1 MQTPKTRAATL
12 EVPQRTPKTARQ
24 LKTSGT
30 EADNSSSQSPMSK
43 TPKGRS
49 PKVDRRSPRTPT
61 SEKQRPGKVSEL
73 ETQLANLQAE
83 LKKAKDQL
91 SQSESSKKQAHEEA
105 EEAKKQLVEISEKL
119 QESQCQLDEI
129 SASEESRIQELRK
142 ISQDRDRA
150 WESELEAVKKHH
162 SMDSAALTAAMNE
175 VQKLKNQLEKVA
187 ESEANQAKYAEAAHG
202 EMMKSKLELSD
213 TLAKVEEL
221 RLQLKDSQDAEAKA
235 LETASQTREQL
246 ETLKSTEETLT
257 LEKVKALEAY
267 ESLTME
273 LEKSKSQVDLLEDNK
288 TEVEKLRAELEGAER
303 RYQEE
308 YIQSTLQI
316 RGAYELVEQTRT
328 ESCQKVSILEANL
341 ENLRAELEDLK
352 VKLVEKEEKL
362 QKISEENK
370 NLNEKLREKETEQKG
385 TESYEK
391 VSILEAN
398 LENSKAELEDLKAKL
413 VEKEEKL
420 QNISEENNNLKEKLE
435 TIEITAVKDTE
446 QIGTESCEK
455 VSILEASLENSKA
468 EMEELKAKLVE
479 KEEKLQK
486 ISEENKNLNEKLT
499 VKETEQTGTESYE
512 KVSILEANL
521 ESSKAELEDLKVKL
535 AEKEEKLHNISEENK
550 HLNEKLE
557 KTELII
563 KKDTD
568 DVTDFKKLE
577 ADLENM
583 KRVVFEKETE
593 LKYMTE
599 ENERLKMEKCQ
610 VDNEAVASAEA
621 ARISEKEAVMKV
633 NYLTEEADKS
643 SKKVVR
649 VTEQLDL
656 AQAANAEI
664 ETELRRLKVQSDQW
678 RKAAEAATFM
688 LSGANNNGK
697 YMERTG
703 SLDSHTIGG
712 RLNSPLSEDMEDE
725 SPKKKNGNMLKK
737 IGVLLK
743 KSQK

>member
-30 EADNSSSQSPMSK
+30 EADNSSSQSPLTK

-73 ETQLANLQAE
+73 ETQLANLQEE

-91 SQSESSKKQAHEEA
+91 SQSESSKKRAHEEA

-119 QESQCQLDEI
+119 QESKRQLDEI

-175 VQKLKNQLEKVA
+175 VQKLKCQLEKVA
-187 ESEANQAKYAEAAHG
+187 DSEANQAKYAEAAHG

-213 TLAKVEEL
+213 TLAIVEEL
-221 RLQLKDSQDAEAKA
+221 KLQLKDSQDSEAKA

-246 ETLKSTEETLT
+246 ETLKSTEETLK

-288 TEVEKLRAELEGAER
+288 TEVEKLRAELEGAEK

-316 RGAYELVEQTRT
+316 RGAYELVEQART

-370 NLNEKLREKETEQKG
+370 NLNEKLTEKETEQKG

-398 LENSKAELEDLKAKL
+398 LENSKAELKDLKAKL

-435 TIEITAVKDTE
+435 TIKITAVKDTE
-446 QIGTESCEK
+446 QIGTESSEK
-455 VSILEASLENSKA
+455 VLILEASLENSKA
-468 EMEELKAKLVE
+468 ELEELKAKLVE

-486 ISEENKNLNEKLT
+486 VSEENKNLNEKLT
-499 VKETEQTGTESYE
+499 VKETEHSGTESYE
-512 KVSILEANL
+512 KVSILEA
-521 ESSKAELEDLKVKL
+521 ELEDMKAKL

-557 KTELII
+557 KTELITE
-563 KKDTD
+563 KDTND
-568 DVTDFKKLE
+568 ATDFKKLE

-593 LKYMTE
+593 LKYITE

-621 ARISEKEAVMKV
+621 ARIAEKEAVMKV

-643 SKKVVR
+643 SKKVAR

-656 AQAANAEI
+656 AQAANAEM
-664 ETELRRLKVQSDQW
+664 ETELRRLKVQLDQW
-678 RKAAEAATFM
+678 RKAAEAAASM

>member
-1 MQTPKTRAATL
+1 MQTPKTSAASL
-12 EVPQRTPKTARQ
+12 EVPQRTPKAARQ

-30 EADNSSSQSPMSK
+30 EADNSSSQSPLTK

-73 ETQLANLQAE
+73 ETQLANLQEE
-83 LKKAKDQL
+83 LKKVKDQL
-91 SQSESSKKQAHEEA
+91 SQSESSKKRAHEEA
-105 EEAKKQLVEISEKL
+105 KEAKKQLVEISEKL
-119 QESQCQLDEI
+119 QESQRQLDEI

-175 VQKLKNQLEKVA
+175 VQKLKSQLEKVA
-187 ESEANQAKYAEAAHG
+187 DSEANQAKYAEAAHS

-213 TLAKVEEL
+213 TLAIVEEL
-221 RLQLKDSQDAEAKA
+221 KLQSKDSQDAEAKA
-235 LETASQTREQL
+235 LETASQAREQL
-246 ETLKSTEETLT
+246 ETLKSTEESLK

-267 ESLTME
+267 DSLTME
-273 LEKSKSQVDLLEDNK
+273 LEKSKSQVDLLEDNNM
-288 TEVEKLRAELEGAER
+288 EVEKLRAELEGAEK

-316 RGAYELVEQTRT
+316 RGAYELVEQTKA
-328 ESCQKVSILEANL
+328 ELLQKVSILETNL
-341 ENLRAELEDLK
+341 EDLRAQLEDLK
-352 VKLVEKEEKL
+352 VKVVEKEEKL
-362 QKISEENK
+362 LKMSEDNK
-370 NLNEKLREKETEQKG
+370 NLNEKLAEKETEQKG

-420 QNISEENNNLKEKLE
+420 QNISEENNKLKEKLE
-435 TIEITAVKDTE
+435 TIEITAVIDTE
-446 QIGTESCEK
+446 QTGTESCEK
-455 VSILEASLENSKA
+455 VSILEANLENSRA
-468 EMEELKAKLVE
+468 ELEDLKATLVE

-486 ISEENKNLNEKLT
+486 ISEENNLNEKLT

-521 ESSKAELEDLKVKL
+521 ENSKAELEDLKAKL
-535 AEKEEKLHNISEENK
+535 VEKEEKLHNISEENK

-563 KKDTD
+563 EKDTED
-568 DVTDFKKLE
+568 ATDFKKLE

-593 LKYMTE
+593 LKYISE
-599 ENERLKMEKCQ
+599 ENERLKMEKYQ

-621 ARISEKEAVMKV
+621 ARIAEKEAVMKV

-643 SKKVVR
+643 SKKVAR

-656 AQAANAEI
+656 AQAANAEM

-678 RKAAEAATFM
+678 RKAAEAAAAM
-688 LSGANNNGK
+688 LSGTNNNGK
-697 YMERTG
+697 FMERTG